1 MGLKGCLESFVLSTL
16 SQEPIVMVSCA
27 GRGVCD
33 PTETRID
40 GGITRR
46 RHGTVF
52 PTISLRG
59 WRGGFRHICLGG
71 IWRRL
76 RRLRRARGQ
85 STMREE
91 ELCLLEHPWRD
102 YLSVA
107 QQGRFEGKFRGSKV
121 WNFEHEDDKL
131 SFQVRGV
138 HLITCF
144 ERECL
149 AT

>member
-107 QQGRFEGKFRGSKV
+107 QQGQFLKE
-121 WNFEHEDDKL
+121 NFEVRRRSGIL
-131 SFQVRGV
+131 STRMINSPFKCCWHISFPASNENV
-138 HLITCF
+138 
-144 ERECL
+144 
-149 AT
+149 